1 MRFASPPIQRSTR
14 TATFDP
20 NAYSDGRRAAYAH
33 TATPTFSYHG
43 RVMRAENLHLTLAFI
58 GDLPDPRGAEVAAA
72 CAALPPLACDWELTE
87 IGFFARP
94 RVLWAG
100 GVLSDELAAIAA
112 RARGL
117 LDGMG
122 VAYDRK
128 PFVPHVT
135 LLRDV
140 KLYDGPREIAPPIAW
155 PIREVA
161 LFRSG
166 RDETGAR
173 YVRVEPA

>member
-1 MRFASPPIQRSTR
+1 MRCFLAAWPDAAARERCAELTR
-14 TATFDP
+14 ALRPHAD
-20 NAYSDGRRAAYAH
+20 
-33 TATPTFSYHG
+33 HG

-58 GDLPDPRGAEVAAA
+58 GDLPDERGAAIAAA
-72 CAALPPLACDWELTE
+72 CAALPSVSCDWELTE

-100 GVLSDELAAIAA
+100 GALSGGLAAIAA
-112 RARGL
+112 GAREL
-117 LDGMG
+117 LDRMQ

-140 KLYDGPREIAPPIAW
+140 KRFDGPREIVPPIAW

-166 RDETGAR
+166 RDESGAR
-173 YVRVEPA
+173 YVRVAPA

>member
-1 MRFASPPIQRSTR
+1 MRCFLAAWPDVTVRQRCDALTQSLR
-14 TATFDP
+14 
-20 NAYSDGRRAAYAH
+20 AYAE
-33 TATPTFSYHG
+33 HG

-58 GDLPDPRGAEVAAA
+58 GDLPDERGAEVAAR
-72 CAALPPLACDWELTE
+72 CAALPPSAWACDWELNE
-87 IGFFARP
+87 VGFFARP

-100 GVLSDELAAIAA
+100 GPETLELAAIAV

-117 LDGMG
+117 LDAMEIR
-122 VAYDRK
+122 YDRK

-140 KLYDGPREIAPPIAW
+140 RRYEGPREIVPSIPW
-155 PIREVA
+155 PVRGLA
-161 LFRSG
+161 LYRSG

-173 YVRVEPA
+173 YFRVEPA

>member
-1 MRFASPPIQRSTR
+1 VRCFL
-14 TATFDP
+14 
-20 NAYSDGRRAAYAH
+20 AAWPDAGARERCAELTQALRPH
-33 TATPTFSYHG
+33 ADHG

-58 GDLPDPRGAEVAAA
+58 GDLPDATGAKVAAA
-72 CAALPPLACDWELTE
+72 CAALPPLACDWQLTE

-100 GVLSDELAAIAA
+100 GLLMPALGEIASRA
-112 RARGL
+112 RAL
-117 LDGMG
+117 LDTLKVG
-122 VAYDRK
+122 YDHK

-140 KLYDGPREIAPPIAW
+140 RRFDGPRDITPPIDW

-161 LFRSG
+161 LYQSG
-166 RDETGAR
+166 RDERGAR
-173 YVRVEPA
+173 YVRVEPT

>member
-1 MRFASPPIQRSTR
+1 MRCFLAAWPDAAARQRCAELTQALR
-14 TATFDP
+14 PHAD
-20 NAYSDGRRAAYAH
+20 
-33 TATPTFSYHG
+33 HG

-58 GDLPDPRGAEVAAA
+58 GELPDARGTEVAAA
-72 CAALPPLACDWELTE
+72 CAALPPMACDWALTE

-112 RARGL
+112 SARAL
-117 LDGMG
+117 LDRMNVG
-122 VAYDRK
+122 YDRK

-140 KLYDGPREIAPPIAW
+140 KRFDGPREIAPPIAW

>member
-1 MRFASPPIQRSTR
+1 MRCFL
-14 TATFDP
+14 
-20 NAYSDGRRAAYAH
+20 AAWPDAAARERCAELTETLRPH
-33 TATPTFSYHG
+33 IDHG
-43 RVMRAENLHLTLAFI
+43 RAMRAGNLHLTLAFI
-58 GDLPDPRGAEVAAA
+58 GDLPDERGTAIAAA
-72 CAALPPLACDWELTE
+72 CAALPAVSCDWELTE

-100 GVLSDELAAIAA
+100 GALPDGLAAIAA
-112 RARGL
+112 GARAL
-117 LDGMG
+117 LDRMQ

-140 KLYDGPREIAPPIAW
+140 KRFDGPREIVPPIAW

-166 RDETGAR
+166 RDESGAR
-173 YVRVEPA
+173 YFRVAPA

>member
-1 MRFASPPIQRSTR
+1 MRCFLAAWPDAAARQRCAELTQSLR
-14 TATFDP
+14 PHAD
-20 NAYSDGRRAAYAH
+20 
-33 TATPTFSYHG
+33 HG

-58 GDLPDPRGAEVAAA
+58 GELPDARGAEVAAA
-72 CAALPPLACDWELTE
+72 CAALPPLACAWELTE

-100 GVLSDELAAIAA
+100 GALSDGLAAIAA
-112 RARGL
+112 SARGL
-117 LDGMG
+117 LDRMAVG
-122 VAYDRK
+122 YDRK

-140 KLYDGPREIAPPIAW
+140 KRFDGPREIAPPIAW
-155 PIREVA
+155 PIREIA
-161 LFRSG
+161 LYRSG
-166 RDETGAR
+166 RDEAGAR

>member
-1 MRFASPPIQRSTR
+1 M
-14 TATFDP
+14 
-20 NAYSDGRRAAYAH
+20 
-33 TATPTFSYHG
+33 
-43 RVMRAENLHLTLAFI
+43 
-58 GDLPDPRGAEVAAA
+58 
-72 CAALPPLACDWELTE
+72 TE

-100 GVLSDELAAIAA
+100 GALSDELAAIAA
-112 RARGL
+112 SARGL
-117 LDGMG
+117 LDRLG
-122 VAYDRK
+122 VGYDRK

-140 KLYDGPREIAPPIAW
+140 KRFDGPREIAPPIAW

>member
-1 MRFASPPIQRSTR
+1 MRCFLAAWPD
-14 TATFDP
+14 A
-20 NAYSDGRRAAYAH
+20 AARARCAELTQALRPH
-33 TATPTFSYHG
+33 ADHG

-58 GDLPDPRGAEVAAA
+58 GELPDARGAEVAAA
-72 CAALPPLACDWELTE
+72 CAALPPRACEWALNE

-100 GVLSDELAAIAA
+100 GALSDELAAVAA
-112 RARGL
+112 GARGL
-117 LDGMG
+117 LDRMG
-122 VAYDRK
+122 VGYDRK

-140 KLYDGPREIAPPIAW
+140 KRFDGPREIAPPIAW

-166 RDETGAR
+166 RDEAGAR